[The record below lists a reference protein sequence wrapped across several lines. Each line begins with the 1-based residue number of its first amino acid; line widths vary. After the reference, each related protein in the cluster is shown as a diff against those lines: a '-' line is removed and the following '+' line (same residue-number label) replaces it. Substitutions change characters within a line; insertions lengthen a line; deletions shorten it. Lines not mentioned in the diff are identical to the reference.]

1 MLKLINA
8 GEKTRAPVC
17 THTAVLI
24 ARSLENLILHCEPI
38 HLIKGSMD
46 LLLGEEASET
56 IRRLGRERKRTFFL
70 RDERKHYRGEDSEY
84 NGFEDGEIQG

>member
-38 HLIKGSMD
+38 LLIKGSMD
-46 LLLGEEASET
+46 LLLREEAYET
-56 IRRLGRERKRTFFL
+56 IRRLGRERKRDLLT
-70 RDERKHYRGEDSEY
+70 DERKHYSGEDSEY
-84 NGFEDGEIQG
+84 NGFEDGEIQR

>member
-38 HLIKGSMD
+38 LLIKGSMD

-56 IRRLGRERKRTFFL
+56 IRRLGRERKRDLLT
-70 RDERKHYRGEDSEY
+70 DERKHYSGEDSEY
-84 NGFEDGEIQG
+84 NGFEDGEIQR